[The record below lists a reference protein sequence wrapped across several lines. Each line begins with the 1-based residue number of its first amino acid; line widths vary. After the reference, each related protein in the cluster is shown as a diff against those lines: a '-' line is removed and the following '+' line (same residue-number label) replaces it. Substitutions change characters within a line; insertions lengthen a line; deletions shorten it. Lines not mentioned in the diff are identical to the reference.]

1 MSALQIGLAGAAALA
16 VQTALA
22 WSVSGNVANLDLPLI
37 VVVLAALSRGPLAG
51 LWTGTAVGLFQDV
64 LSGGIVGVSGLC
76 KSVVGVAAGVAG
88 ERLLVTASW
97 QRGLV
102 LVCATFVHAGC
113 FFGTYFFIPTTVLI
127 GSWRDV
133 VMQGIANALAGSV
146 AIGLAGNMARW
157 QRRRQDR
164 PAQSGLASGNW
175 RPKPAR

>member
-1 MSALQIGLAGAAALA
+1 MSALQIVVAGAAAVA

-22 WSVSGNVANLDLPLI
+22 WSVSGTVANLDLPLV

-51 LWTGTAVGLFQDV
+51 LWTGTAVGFFQDV

-102 LVCATFVHAGC
+102 VLAATFVHAGC
-113 FFGTYFFIPTTVLI
+113 FFGTYALVPTTPI
-127 GSWRDV
+127 GSWTDV
-133 VMQGIANALAGSV
+133 AVQGVANALVGGVAIGIAGSV
-146 AIGLAGNMARW
+146 PRWRGQKRHVRNGLETGRW
-157 QRRRQDR
+157 RM
-164 PAQSGLASGNW
+164 
-175 RPKPAR
+175 KPAR